1 MLPQMNDK
9 FDAFIAPAREH
20 TGGLL
25 FLGAVLFLLLA
36 YTELTFG
43 IIGLFGL
50 GVSLI
55 DGTDIAHSFSSV
67 SGDIADPVTPQSM
80 IAVLVTFI
88 SMLAAVWLTVGLF
101 RGQSIRTLLG
111 TGAVLRN
118 FLITCAVMAPVVA
131 VFFLVTLS
139 GTSATPNLPLPEWI
153 FWMLPALPLLLIQ
166 VSSEELV
173 FRGYLMQE
181 FAMRFSSRWI
191 WIVLPS
197 LIFGCLHFDPS
208 KFGSN
213 GILVVLATT
222 LFGVIASDLTIR
234 TGNLGAAIG
243 LHFMNNFMAMMLVSL
258 DGTMN
263 GLSLFVTQTHVSQ
276 HSEVRGFLLT
286 DIGSIV
292 VLYGIYL
299 LGMRWIERRRERQLS
314 RR

>member
-9 FDAFIAPAREH
+9 FDAFIAPARDH
-20 TGGLL
+20 KGGLL
-25 FLGAVLFLLLA
+25 FLGAVLFLLLI

-50 GVSLI
+50 GLTVL
-55 DGTDIAHSFSSV
+55 DGTDIEQSFSSV
-67 SGDIADPVTPQSM
+67 SRGISDPVTPQSM
-80 IAVLVTFI
+80 IAVLVTFV

-101 RGQSIRTLLG
+101 RGQSIRALLG
-111 TGAVLRN
+111 PGTVLRN
-118 FLITCAVMAPVVA
+118 FLLTCALIAPVVA
-131 VFFLVTLS
+131 LFFGLTVA
-139 GTSATPNLPLPEWI
+139 GTSATPNLPLSEWI
-153 FWMLPALPLLLIQ
+153 FWMLPALPLLLMQ
-166 VSSEELV
+166 VTSEELV

-181 FAMRFSSRWI
+181 FATRFSSRWI

-197 LIFGCLHFDPS
+197 LIFGSLHFDPG

-213 GILVVLATT
+213 GLLVVMAAT

-292 VLYGIYL
+292 VLYSIYL
-299 LGMRWIERRRERQLS
+299 LVMRWIERRRERQL
-314 RR
+314 

>member
-20 TGGLL
+20 KGGLL
-25 FLGAVLFLLLA
+25 FLGAVLFLLLV

-50 GVSLI
+50 GVSVI
-55 DGTDIAHSFSSV
+55 EGTDIAHSFSSV
-67 SGDIADPVTPQSM
+67 SADISDPVTPQSM
-80 IAVLVTFI
+80 IAVLVTFF

-111 TGAVLRN
+111 PGAVLRN
-118 FLITCAVMAPVVA
+118 FLLTCAVTSPVVA

-139 GTSATPNLPLPEWI
+139 GTSATVNLPLFEWI
-153 FWMLPALPLLLIQ
+153 LWMLPALPLLLIQ

-181 FAMRFSSRWI
+181 LASRFSSRWI
-191 WIVLPS
+191 WIFLPS
-197 LIFGCLHFDPS
+197 VIFGSLHFDPS
-208 KFGSN
+208 KFGAN
-213 GILVVLATT
+213 GFLVVAATT

-263 GLSLFVTQTHVSQ
+263 GLSLFVTETHVSE

-286 DIGSIV
+286 DIGSII
-292 VLYGIYL
+292 VLYAIYL
-299 LGMRWIERRRERQLS
+299 LVMRWLKRRRNRQYE
-314 RR
+314 